1 MSTTYTFETTK
12 SGKVQKRHA
21 KSLGLDPE
29 TRFGCDTVKVTLSR
43 VPSNCKDDDFT
54 KLFENLTKIENSLET
69 EYSNEDIKTALYG
82 CMQDNQKGLIDS
94 LSEDAPKSWLE
105 PHESGHG
112 AVSAK
117 GDFYITG
124 IITSYFIIE
133 KGLEMKPVKKQR
145 NPKYNPM
152 IQQIKDRIVKDLDL
166 KWFKIRTFKV
176 GNFEDL
182 VIEG

>member
-1 MSTTYTFETTK
+1 MSNVTYTFETIK
-12 SGKVQKRHA
+12 SGKIQKRHA

-29 TRFGCDTVKVTLSR
+29 TRFGCDKIQVVLTR
-43 VPSNCKDDDFT
+43 VPSNCKDDDFG
-54 KLFENLTKIENSLET
+54 KLFENLNLIENQLKNDFSM
-69 EYSNEDIKTALYG
+69 EDIKTALYG
-82 CMQDNQKGLIDS
+82 DESQKGLIDS
-94 LSEDAPKSWLE
+94 LSEETPKSWLE

-112 AVSAK
+112 QVSSK

-124 IITSYFIIE
+124 IIKSYDVLE
-133 KGLEMKPVKKQR
+133 KGLEMKPVKRQK

-152 IQQIKDRIVKDLDL
+152 IQQIKDRIIRELDL

>member
-1 MSTTYTFETTK
+1 MSNVTYTFQTIK

-29 TRFGCDTVKVTLSR
+29 TRFGQDKIKVVLTR
-43 VPSNCKDDDFT
+43 VPANCKDDDFAV
-54 KLFENLTKIENSLET
+54 LFSNLTKIENELKNDFSM
-69 EYSNEDIKTALYG
+69 EDIKTALYG
-82 CMQDNQKGLIDS
+82 DESQKGLIDS
-94 LSEDAPKSWLE
+94 LSEETPKSYLE

-124 IITSYFIIE
+124 IIKSYDVIE
-133 KGLEMKPVKKQR
+133 KGLEMKPEKKQK

-152 IQQIKDRIVKDLDL
+152 IQQIKDRIVRELDL

-182 VIEG
+182 VIED